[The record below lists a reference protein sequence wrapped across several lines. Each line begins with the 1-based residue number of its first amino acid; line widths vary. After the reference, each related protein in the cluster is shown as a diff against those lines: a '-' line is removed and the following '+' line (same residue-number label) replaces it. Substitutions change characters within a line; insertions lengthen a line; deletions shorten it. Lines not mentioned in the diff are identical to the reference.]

1 MSTGNKIQ
9 LFINMVGENKTFA
22 LQVDDASSV
31 AELKQL
37 IIDQTD
43 IEPRILLYGHI
54 LNSSKTLAENG
65 LVVDNT
71 VKVL

>member
-9 LFINMVGENKTFA
+9 LFINTVGENKTFA
-22 LQVDDASSV
+22 LLVDDASSV
-31 AELKQL
+31 TELKQL
-37 IIDQTD
+37 IN
-43 IEPRILLYGHI
+43 EFKPRILLYGRI

-65 LVVDNT
+65 LVNDST